1 MHIKKKIF
9 FKKSICVTLAL
20 GTLYFRIL
28 SLSLFDTDLFCS
40 VSLHNIRRSGVLL
53 ICSVL
58 DYSLSFFSWG
68 SFTWFAIF
76 SLKSISSLMNY
87 IENLPVYLIMR
98 TTRTSYCFSI
108 YWQSFYVK
116 QHIWSLSRGIEKNR
130 HWTLGTPGCKGFYF
144 YLKG

>member
-58 DYSLSFFSWG
+58 DYLMSFFSWG

-116 QHIWSLSRGIEKNR
+116 QHIWSLSRGIEK
-130 HWTLGTPGCKGFYF
+130 TTIEL
-144 YLKG
+144 

>member
-1 MHIKKKIF
+1 MHIKKQIF

-116 QHIWSLSRGIEKNR
+116 QHIWSLSRGIEK
-130 HWTLGTPGCKGFYF
+130 TTIEL
-144 YLKG
+144 

>member
-1 MHIKKKIF
+1 MHIKKKFF

-116 QHIWSLSRGIEKNR
+116 QHIWSLSRGIEK
-130 HWTLGTPGCKGFYF
+130 TAIEL
-144 YLKG
+144 

>member
-68 SFTWFAIF
+68 SFTWFALF

-87 IENLPVYLIMR
+87 IEHLPVYLIMG
-98 TTRTSYCFSI
+98 TTRISYCFSI
-108 YWQSFYVK
+108 YGQSFYVK
-116 QHIWSLSRGIEKNR
+116 RYIWSLSRGIEK
-130 HWTLGTPGCKGFYF
+130 TTIEL
-144 YLKG
+144 

>member
-40 VSLHNIRRSGVLL
+40 VSPHNIRRSGVLL

-58 DYSLSFFSWG
+58 DNSLSFFSWG
-68 SFTWFAIF
+68 SFTWFALF

-116 QHIWSLSRGIEKNR
+116 QHIWSLSRGIEK
-130 HWTLGTPGCKGFYF
+130 TTIEL
-144 YLKG
+144 

>member
-58 DYSLSFFSWG
+58 DYSLSLFSWG

-116 QHIWSLSRGIEKNR
+116 QHIWSLSRGIEK
-130 HWTLGTPGCKGFYF
+130 TTIEL
-144 YLKG
+144 